1 MTHDDTLHSLL
12 ERFVSGQTTEAE
24 EAELARYFRTVREV
38 PAEWQA
44 YQELFASFDTDLYA
58 FTEAELDVM
67 AAPEAPVEMDLAV
80 TAARK
85 PLFRRV
91 LRVAAMVAIAVGV
104 GLAAYKGLVA
114 PTPGVSPAHRLTPT
128 AQVAQAPQAG
138 QAETTP
144 SVTPVPGPR
153 RSAQASVRKG
163 SVRRPSSVAQ
173 DAAAEALPAVEPVAE
188 PTMVAQAS
196 PLALPPTVTTASCGS
211 YADDD
216 YEQLLAQFSSLRDI
230 ALAVDDADAPLMAS
244 TALPALSPSQPV
256 ALSAPQA
263 ASTGSPFDDDVVFS
277 KIAVP

>member
-1 MTHDDTLHSLL
+1 MTHNDTLQSLL

-24 EAELARYFRTVREV
+24 EAELARYFRTVREE

-58 FTEAELDVM
+58 FTEAELDAM
-67 AAPEAPVEMDLAV
+67 AAPEASVEKELAV

-85 PLFRRV
+85 PLSRRV

-163 SVRRPSSVAQ
+163 SVRRPSSVARRPSPKMPPPKPCRPSNRSPS
-173 DAAAEALPAVEPVAE
+173 LPWWPKLRLSRCRPLSPRPRVA
-188 PTMVAQAS
+188 PMPMTTTS
-196 PLALPPTVTTASCGS
+196 SSWRSLAL
-211 YADDD
+211 
-216 YEQLLAQFSSLRDI
+216 
-230 ALAVDDADAPLMAS
+230 
-244 TALPALSPSQPV
+244 
-256 ALSAPQA
+256 
-263 ASTGSPFDDDVVFS
+263 
-277 KIAVP
+277 